1 MEPGWDALRALGAV
15 TAAWLLLRVA
25 WGVGRAVYVYLLP
38 QVRRGDPWLRSQG
51 AWAVVTGA
59 TDGIGKAYAHELAR
73 RGLNIVLIS
82 RNLSKLEQEAKEI
95 EQRHGRTTRV
105 LQADFTGGLEIYE
118 AIEAELQEL
127 DIGVLVN
134 NVGMRYFC
142 NRIMKLLDAEDPA
155 KALADI
161 VNCNVLS
168 VAQVSWA
175 GRGWAGGGVVR
186 PLRWFGTPSTA
197 PGTRGAW
204 GCSLRESR
212 GGRDAEEEGEGV
224 EGAGERMERRA
235 AASPAS
241 LQMTRIV
248 LPQMVARGRG
258 VIINLSSETEN
269 GPWPFLAA
277 YAATKAFVGSFSRAV
292 GAEYLSQGITV
303 QTVSP
308 LVVST
313 NMTNRMKIGLLVKD
327 PRDFAREALDTLGL
341 SSHTSG
347 CLSHAVQH
355 FLLSFLLLRLFLLTQ
370 WAVKV
375 TSMVLSLSGPKRRK
389 ED

>member
-1 MEPGWDALRALGAV
+1 MESGWDVLRALGTVA
-15 TAAWLLLRVA
+15 AAWLLLRAA

-38 QVRRGDPWLRSQG
+38 PVRRGDPWLRSQG

-59 TDGIGKAYAHELAR
+59 TAGIGKAYAHELAR

-82 RNLSKLEQEAKEI
+82 RNLSKLEQEAEEI

-134 NVGMRYFC
+134 NVAMMYFG
-142 NRIMKLLDAEDPA
+142 NRRMKLLDAEDPA

-175 GRGWAGGGVVR
+175 GRGWAGGGVV
-186 PLRWFGTPSTA
+186 PPEWWFRAPSTVLA
-197 PGTRGAW
+197 RVFPGERSSRG
-204 GCSLRESR
+204 RR
-212 GGRDAEEEGEGV
+212 GGRDAEEKGAGV

-258 VIINLSSETEN
+258 VIINISSEAEN
-269 GPWPFLAA
+269 RPFPFLAA

-292 GAEYLSQGITV
+292 GAEYLSQGVTV

-308 LVVST
+308 CLVAT
-313 NMTNRMKIGLLVKD
+313 NMTKHLNLGLLLKD
-327 PRDFAREALDTLGL
+327 PRDLAREPGPLLAHLWVPEPGCAAFPAEFLAAQSMDNKGYISGFVTVWTNEKKRGL
-341 SSHTSG
+341 RSVWRH
-347 CLSHAVQH
+347 
-355 FLLSFLLLRLFLLTQ
+355 
-370 WAVKV
+370 WN
-375 TSMVLSLSGPKRRK
+375 
-389 ED
+389 

>member
-168 VAQVSWA
+168 VAQ
-175 GRGWAGGGVVR
+175 
-186 PLRWFGTPSTA
+186 
-197 PGTRGAW
+197 
-204 GCSLRESR
+204 
-212 GGRDAEEEGEGV
+212 
-224 EGAGERMERRA
+224 
-235 AASPAS
+235 
-241 LQMTRIV
+241 MTRIV